1 MKFKPLGDLILLELS
16 LGGEEVTEQGII
28 YEKTIERNVWGKVVA
43 IGEGKPATKTG
54 KKIPCEFKVGE
65 EVLVPFRG
73 MKGTHTEG
81 LYSGDEKV
89 YHIYDRYDVIC
100 AKEK

>member
-1 MKFKPLGDLILLELS
+1 M
-16 LGGEEVTEQGII
+16 
-28 YEKTIERNVWGKVVA
+28 
-43 IGEGKPATKTG
+43 
-54 KKIPCEFKVGE
+54 
-65 EVLVPFRG
+65 VPFAKL
-73 MKGTHTEG
+73 KGTHTEG

>member
-28 YEKTIERNVWGKVVA
+28 YEKTIDRNVWGEVIA

-54 KKIPCEFKVGE
+54 KKIPCDFKVGE
-65 EVLVPFRG
+65 EVMVPFAKL
-73 MKGTHTEG
+73 KGTHTEG
-81 LYSGDEKV
+81 LYTGDEKV
-89 YHIYDRYDVIC
+89 YHIYDRCDVIC